1 MAEVGEMDEEAR
13 RLLKV
18 FAGSLDRN
26 RSDPLDWQRF
36 YDFVIYVS
44 RHAPASAETVG
55 HALVQEG
62 LDWDH
67 VEPYALFCKH
77 GVELLRRAGET
88 PSRGAMA
95 PKKAAKARLSKKPVS
110 KERLKRR
117 ASSRARRPTEN
128 KEA

>member
-1 MAEVGEMDEEAR
+1 MAEFSEMDEEAR
-13 RLLKV
+13 RLLKL

-26 RSDPLDWQRF
+26 RSQRLDWERF

-44 RHAPASAETVG
+44 QHTSASAETVG

-88 PSRGAMA
+88 PPAEAAAS
-95 PKKAAKARLSKKPVS
+95 KKARKAQLSKKPVS
-110 KERLKRR
+110 TGRLKRR
-117 ASSRARRPTEN
+117 AASRKRGR
-128 KEA
+128 

>member
-1 MAEVGEMDEEAR
+1 MAEFSEMDEEAR
-13 RLLKV
+13 RLLKL

-26 RSDPLDWQRF
+26 RSQPLDWERF

-44 RHAPASAETVG
+44 RHTPASAETVG

-88 PSRGAMA
+88 PPPEAAA
-95 PKKAAKARLSKKPVS
+95 PKKAPKAQLSKKPVS
-110 KERLKRR
+110 TGRLKRR
-117 ASSRARRPTEN
+117 AASRKRGR
-128 KEA
+128 

>member
-1 MAEVGEMDEEAR
+1 MAGVGELDDEAR

-44 RHAPASAETVG
+44 RHTSASAETVG

-88 PSRGAMA
+88 PSPGAVA
-95 PKKAAKARLSKKPVS
+95 PKKVSKARLSKKPVS
-110 KERLKRR
+110 RER
-117 ASSRARRPTEN
+117 
-128 KEA
+128 